1 MAAKGDPV
9 TGYVRAERHAA
20 SKGSLIIAF
29 LWGLAEATIFFIV
42 PDLYLGFVTLFHWRR
57 GLLATFVAVAGAM
70 IGGTVMYALAAA
82 NGEAINQFLVQ
93 IPLIGPDLVR
103 TVAEQME
110 QSGLIAMISGP
121 LETIP
126 YKIYAV
132 QAGQQH
138 LPFIPF
144 LLLTIPARLERLLPV
159 ALASAVC
166 GTVFKKFVQRHTA
179 LVIGAYG
186 LLWVGVYVLYYLRMH

>member
-1 MAAKGDPV
+1 MVAKQNPV
-9 TGYVRAERHAA
+9 ALYARAERHSA
-20 SKGSLIIAF
+20 SNGSLIVAF

-57 GLLATFVAVAGAM
+57 GLLATFVAVVGAM
-70 IGGTVMYALAAA
+70 VGGTVMYALAAT
-82 NGEAINQFLVQ
+82 NGAAINELLVQ
-93 IPLIGPDLVR
+93 IPLISPELVR
-103 TVAEQME
+103 SVAEQME
-110 QSGLIAMISGP
+110 GSGLLAMVSGP
-121 LETIP
+121 LKTIP
-126 YKIYAV
+126 YKIYAA

-144 LLLTIPARLERLLPV
+144 LLFTFLARLERLLPI

-166 GTVFKKFVQRHTA
+166 GTVFKRFIQHHTA

-186 LLWVGVYVLYYLRMH
+186 LFWVGVYVLYYLRMR